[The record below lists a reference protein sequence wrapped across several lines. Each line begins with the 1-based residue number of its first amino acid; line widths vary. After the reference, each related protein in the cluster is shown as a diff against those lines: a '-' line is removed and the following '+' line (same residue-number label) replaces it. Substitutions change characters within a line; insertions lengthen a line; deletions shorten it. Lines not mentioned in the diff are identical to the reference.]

1 MNTEP
6 GAVFDA
12 HVRAEFVECSVDA
25 TMATMTEAP
34 YVTHVPVLTGGHG
47 RDEVQAFYRLVRR
60 PLAGRHAGDAAFP
73 YRRAGPR
80 DRLAHRQLYPRR
92 GDAGA
97 AAGYRAD
104 RPQGDPAARRADGHR
119 GRQGCVR
126 AHLLGPGLAPCAGG
140 SPRSGRAAGGRRR
153 AGCQASRSF
162 AAVERIDPSRPAAK
176 GLICDS
182 LRMNFDPLR
191 TDASTGATSDG
202 R

>member
-47 RDEVQAFYRLVRR
+47 RDEVQAFYTAWFVGRWPADTQVTQLSRTVGQGRVIDELVVSFTHDVEM
-60 PLAGRHAGDAAFP
+60 PALLPGIAPTGRKVILPHVVLMGIVDGKVAYEHIYWDQASLLVQVG
-73 YRRAGPR
+73 
-80 DRLAHRQLYPRR
+80 LL
-92 GDAGA
+92 
-97 AAGYRAD
+97 
-104 RPQGDPAARRADGHR
+104 DPAALPVVG
-119 GRQGCVR
+119 
-126 AHLLGPGLAPCAGG
+126 
-140 SPRSGRAAGGRRR
+140 